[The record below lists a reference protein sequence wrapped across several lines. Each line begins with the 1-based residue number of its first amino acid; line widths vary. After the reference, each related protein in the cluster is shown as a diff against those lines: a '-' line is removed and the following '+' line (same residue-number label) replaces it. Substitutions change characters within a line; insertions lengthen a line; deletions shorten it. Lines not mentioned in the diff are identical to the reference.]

1 MRLLGL
7 DVGTRK
13 TGVSFY
19 DQRTDIVLPL
29 STLHHT
35 SKDELI
41 AEVMNLVHE
50 KGIDSI
56 VVGLPLLPS
65 GKEGSQSRHSVEIST
80 ALRAKGLQVELCDE
94 RYTTPRT
101 SRSLDGNAAA
111 AVDILEAF
119 VRSKKPD

>member
-50 KGIDSI
+50 KSIDSI

-65 GKEGSQSRHSVEIST
+65 GKEGSQSRHSVEIAT